1 MLSRKLIVMVT
12 SCVVF
17 VSLVALSVTV
27 TQSEEGPSASIS
39 AEKPQATSL
48 FTGSQ
53 SSQRIVDVET
63 TLASFQ
69 SSDPK
74 IRRQAA
80 SDDAKLGPAAKK
92 AIPALIVMLAEEDES
107 VQEAAATALAKMGS
121 NAKEALPQLIT
132 VLGSGPPVRSAAIAA
147 ITAIGPE
154 AKSAAPA
161 LGKLLKNTNDDV
173 ALQAAVAL
181 HALAEQ
187 EQACR
192 TELIRLLESKE
203 PYVRTGAARELG
215 TYRQLAKESVPALL
229 SVLKDQTA
237 RGYVRE
243 AAVQALGEIN
253 PGDPE
258 VKDALVT
265 ALNDKRRSVQEA
277 AKAALKKIR

>member
-1 MLSRKLIVMVT
+1 MVT